1 MGKFFFF
8 CFNVKMVEF
17 IAITK
22 VEMEIHETQHLM
34 VRPKPRLF
42 WKEKSSKVIGGIT
55 PPKHHD
61 YILQHAF
68 CHK

>member
-1 MGKFFFF
+1 
-8 CFNVKMVEF
+8 MVEF

-22 VEMEIHETQHLM
+22 VGIEIHETQHLM

-55 PPKHHD
+55 PPKHHG
-61 YILQHAF
+61 YILQPCILSQVALVRNM
-68 CHK
+68 

>member
-34 VRPKPRLF
+34 VLPKPRLF
-42 WKEKSSKVIGGIT
+42 WKEKVLK
-55 PPKHHD
+55 
-61 YILQHAF
+61 
-68 CHK
+68 